1 MTSPA
6 TTGSTAAPA
15 GAEPAPRTAATVRTT
30 TAAPAPGRWL
40 SKAAVNGALLLSAL
54 YTLFPLVWLVTAATK
69 DTGGL
74 LTGDAFSFKG
84 FDLGHN
90 LSELASYNDGVYL
103 RWYLNSLLYAG
114 GGALVCAL
122 ISVAAGYAF
131 DKYRFRGKEK
141 LFGVVLLG
149 VLVPSTALALPMYL
163 LASKA
168 GLVNTYWSVLVPVLV
183 NPFGVYLSR
192 VFSASYIPDEA
203 LEAARIDGAG
213 ELRAFWSIGLRMVM
227 PGFVTVFLFQFT
239 AIWNNFFLP
248 LVMLSDQKLFPLS
261 LGLYAWNSN
270 THAEPAFYPLVVTGS
285 LLAVLPSSSPSS
297 PSSGTGRRASRRA
310 ASSDRTD
317 AQPVTHGQRP
327 REEPEFHHAPRH

>member
-15 GAEPAPRTAATVRTT
+15 PAGPAPRTAATARTKP
-30 TAAPAPGRWL
+30 APAPGRRL
-40 SKAAVNGALLLSAL
+40 SRAAVNGVLLLSAA

-74 LTGDAFSFKG
+74 LTGDALSFEG

-90 LSELASYNDGVYL
+90 LSELASYNDGVYP

-131 DKYRFRGKEK
+131 DKYSFRGKEK

-163 LASKA
+163 LASRT

-192 VFSASYIPDEA
+192 VFSASHIPDEA

-270 THAEPAFYPLVVTGS
+270 THAEPSFYPLVVTGS
-285 LLAVLPSSSPSS
+285 LLAVLPLVV
-297 PSSGTGRRASRRA
+297 AFVA
-310 ASSDRTD
+310 L
-317 AQPVTHGQRP
+317 QR
-327 REEPEFHHAPRH
+327 HWKAGLTAGSVK

>member
-6 TTGSTAAPA
+6 TTIAGTGPAGPARPRTPGTEAASAAP
-15 GAEPAPRTAATVRTT
+15 R
-30 TAAPAPGRWL
+30 PGRWL
-40 SKAAVNGALLLSAL
+40 SKAAVNGALLLSVG

-74 LTGDAFSFKG
+74 LAGDAFSPASLRDG
-84 FDLGHN
+84 FDLGPN
-90 LSELASYNDGVYL
+90 LSRLASYNDGVYF

-114 GGALVCAL
+114 VGAALCAL

-131 DKYRFRGKEK
+131 DKYDFRGKEK
-141 LFGVVLLG
+141 LFAVVLLG

-163 LASKA
+163 LASRT
-168 GLVNTYWSVLVPVLV
+168 GLVNTYWSVLIPVLV

-192 VFSASYIPDEA
+192 VFCASHIPDEA

-248 LVMLSDQKLFPLS
+248 LVMLSDQKIFPLS

-285 LLAVLPSSSPSS
+285 LLAAVPLVV
-297 PSSGTGRRASRRA
+297 AFVA
-310 ASSDRTD
+310 L
-317 AQPVTHGQRP
+317 QR
-327 REEPEFHHAPRH
+327 HWKAGLTAGSVK

>member
-248 LVMLSDQKLFPLS
+248 
-261 LGLYAWNSN
+261 W
-270 THAEPAFYPLVVTGS
+270 
-285 LLAVLPSSSPSS
+285 
-297 PSSGTGRRASRRA
+297 
-310 ASSDRTD
+310 
-317 AQPVTHGQRP
+317 
-327 REEPEFHHAPRH
+327 